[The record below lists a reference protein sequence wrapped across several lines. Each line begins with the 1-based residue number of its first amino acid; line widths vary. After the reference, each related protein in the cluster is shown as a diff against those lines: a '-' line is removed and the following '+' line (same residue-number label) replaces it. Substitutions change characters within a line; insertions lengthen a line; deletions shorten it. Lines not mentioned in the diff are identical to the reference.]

1 MYACVSLF
9 MQVSGGEVVLQSNA
23 YHLKI
28 ELLANN
34 LSNIIQFLPLNV
46 TRYTLADGASLTG
59 QHYVAIVAIQKKSN
73 SSAVIGKEQAIVRIP
88 SK

>member
-1 MYACVSLF
+1 MCVII
-9 MQVSGGEVVLQSNA
+9 QVSGGEIVLQSNA

-34 LSNIIQFLPLNV
+34 LTYVYIIQFLPLNV

-59 QHYVAIVAIQKKSN
+59 QHYMAIVAIQKKSN